1 MRGTYDFTLTQADD
15 PTVHYELIAATSKNG
30 VPQWDIGSVSREV
43 ADAGQRGSVRIDTQH
58 GGSGQKVARDLKRYM
73 IANGWLSDKPGLLI
87 PRGAKTDVTV
97 STDAGEVAA
106 ATRRGA
112 IFSVADQPYVIV
124 TPAQIYEGLAPP
136 TAKKTPPT
144 GTDVFTGSHA
154 RFGNRVFFGAEDA
167 DTAEGGLAA
176 VRRSAAGVNDA
187 EVKVVSFTTSGT
199 TTDAGIAS
207 GLASA
212 IIKGIIAFTAGQGSD
227 GVVGAGTYN
236 SLGLSDLSTHRA
248 ASWNSQNGVGTTN
261 TGRQWA
267 NGLIALVSANGTAG
281 PIGTPSDNGDG
292 SIDITWNSA
301 PAAGIIITLVFI
313 GGADARFKVQ
323 EFAQGGSTS
332 KTGYGFAPE
341 GLIFLT
347 SDLSAIGASADE
359 SMAFGVVDSSL
370 NQWGHAIT
378 GLDNMAS
385 SVGLGITESAY
396 ALTAMTQAP
405 DGSPQIYVPLQVTS
419 LDADGYTFT
428 GNGAG
433 SGSLMAVAAIA
444 GLQVCAGTV
453 AKKTSAGN
461 QAAVTAPFTTEA
473 FLVAGGVAETPHTS
487 SLAQLTIGAASGTS
501 EVGVMSWSD
510 YYSAAPTV
518 TKGLDDTALA
528 YEIYDPT
535 TGSEDNRATCGSVDV
550 GTAGW
555 LNWAAS
561 DASAY
566 LIGYLGFAAKTVAAG
581 SYFNS
586 TKAGNYFTTVGG
598 KMYRLRYDATNE
610 LWYESWTDE
619 TGSDSPTFST
629 EYPVTGARRSTA
641 DLRTLGPVALAGVSG
656 VDQAAE
662 FLTMD
667 ELGNFTPIIPEGM
680 GVTNIVAAGSFFNGQ
695 VFLLSGVPR
704 ALWFRDP
711 QNAAP
716 LDILPV
722 PPDDTLSTAV
732 QNDLGGVSGLAETL
746 WLAVNNQLLYGDL
759 RDGWSVNQLEAF
771 DSSYS
776 VLAVRAWPTANQIKV
791 DVLLRTASAITVR
804 TYVIYNGITYPT
816 PDSDTKTFKTSILE
830 GDVWVSKK
838 FSRLRGYVTVD
849 TGSVTFTVTV
859 DGATAGTGS
868 VTTTGPFAIDLD
880 QSVIGRG
887 ATITITCTS
896 FMGAI
901 ELPLELD
908 YFYLPLEKDIISID
922 LVGGRGAVTPGGT
935 LDLNNAR
942 DLEEALLALAT
953 ADDGKFFTLHFDDDR
968 ADWTVVPIDAKA
980 QRATPE
986 STPGDQMETVRLVLQ
1001 RV

>member
-176 VRRSAAGVNDA
+176 VRRSASGPGSFLSSVG
-187 EVKVVSFTTSGT
+187 SFTTGGTTSDSGKAHGLGGTPKAARFWTAGQSSDGTVGAGGSNCVGITDFTTSRAHGWYVPDNASGSARVGRAIFSDGCIVLLTGGSVYKGTISNVGPTTFDITWDTAPPSGIIIHFEFFGGADLQAKVVPWTEPGSTGNFQIPGAGFQPKYALHIGGHTVLNTATSPQAWMGMGAMDANGNQWAVCFAHDGPTAIQRYHSSTLAWAQVLAGAPGHRASFVSMDADGCTLNFAAIGSTLLAATLFLGGIQAAVGT
-199 TTDAGIAS
+199 TT
-207 GLASA
+207 
-212 IIKGIIAFTAGQGSD
+212 
-227 GVVGAGTYN
+227 
-236 SLGLSDLSTHRA
+236 
-248 ASWNSQNGVGTTN
+248 
-261 TGRQWA
+261 
-267 NGLIALVSANGTAG
+267 
-281 PIGTPSDNGDG
+281 
-292 SIDITWNSA
+292 
-301 PAAGIIITLVFI
+301 
-313 GGADARFKVQ
+313 
-323 EFAQGGSTS
+323 
-332 KTGYGFAPE
+332 
-341 GLIFLT
+341 
-347 SDLSAIGASADE
+347 
-359 SMAFGVVDSSL
+359 
-370 NQWGHAIT
+370 
-378 GLDNMAS
+378 
-385 SVGLGITESAY
+385 
-396 ALTAMTQAP
+396 
-405 DGSPQIYVPLQVTS
+405 
-419 LDADGYTFT
+419 
-428 GNGAG
+428 
-433 SGSLMAVAAIA
+433 
-444 GLQVCAGTV
+444 
-453 AKKTSAGN
+453 KKTSTGN
-461 QAAVTAPFTTEA
+461 QAAESVAFTSTAFDVASVGVTSLATVVA
-473 FLVAGGVAETPHTS
+473 SGLVA
-487 SLAQLTIGAASGTS
+487 IGAASGTS
-501 EVGVMSWSD
+501 VVEASCWSEENNQD
-510 YYSAAPTV
+510 PSDTY
-518 TKGLDDTALA
+518 GLDDSALA
-528 YEIYDPT
+528 MEIIDLT
-535 TGSEDNRATCGSVDV
+535 DGSEDNRATCGDVDLN
-550 GTAGW
+550 TAGW
-555 LNWAAS
+555 LNWAAA
-561 DASAY
+561 DANAVYISYSA
-566 LIGYLGFAAKTVAAG
+566 FAAQTIAAG
-581 SYFNS
+581 TYVSS

-641 DLRTLGPVALAGVSG
+641 DLRALGPVALAGVSG

-680 GVTNIVAAGSFFNGQ
+680 GVTNIVAAGAFFNGQ

-922 LVGGRGAVTPGGT
+922 LVGGRGTVTPGGT

-953 ADDGKFFTLHFDDDR
+953 ADDGTFFTLHFDDGR